1 MAGFRKDQTG
11 VAQTAANTAATM
23 VAAAITAGVIGD
35 METAKTE
42 FDRIREDTFND
53 LKTVV
58 DADNELFAKVE
69 AEAPKAAPRSG
80 GSSSGGK
87 TYGPPSLEQA
97 LGTELTFG
105 AFKGVK
111 LERIIEMTDAER
123 AEYGYEKGAV
133 AYLTYLSK
141 LDVVSEADAAKGRKP
156 NDFIASR
163 AKVILEDLKS
173 KSA

>member
-35 METAKTE
+35 MATATTE
-42 FDRIREDTFND
+42 FDRIRAATFED
-53 LKTVV
+53 LAKVV
-58 DADNELFAKVE
+58 DHDNELFASVE
-69 AEAPKAAPRSG
+69 AAAPARSTS
-80 GSSSGGK
+80 SSSGGGK
-87 TYGPPSLEQA
+87 TYADPSLEQA
-97 LGTELTFG
+97 LDTELSFG

-111 LERIIEMTDAER
+111 LGRVIDMTDAER

-141 LDVVSEADAAKGRKP
+141 LDKVSDADAAKGRKP
-156 NDFIASR
+156 NTFIASR
-163 AKVILEDLKS
+163 ASVILEDLKS

>member
-23 VAAAITAGVIGD
+23 VAAAITAGIIGD
-35 METAKTE
+35 MEVAKTE
-42 FDRIREDTFND
+42 FDRIREATFAD
-53 LKTVV
+53 LKSVV
-58 DADNELFAKVE
+58 DTDNELFAAVE
-69 AEAPKAAPRSG
+69 AAAPAKSSS
-80 GSSSGGK
+80 SSSGEK
-87 TYGPPSLEQA
+87 TYADPSLEQA
-97 LGTELTFG
+97 LNTELSFG

-111 LERIIEMTDAER
+111 LSRVIEMTDAER
-123 AEYGYEKGAV
+123 AEYGYEKGAT

-141 LDVVSEADAAKGRKP
+141 LDKVSEADAAKGRKP
-156 NDFIASR
+156 NTFIASR

>member
-35 METAKTE
+35 METATTE
-42 FDRIREDTFND
+42 FDRIRAATFED
-53 LKTVV
+53 LQKVV
-58 DADNELFAKVE
+58 DHDNELFASVE
-69 AEAPKAAPRSG
+69 AAAPARSTSSS
-80 GSSSGGK
+80 SSSGGAK
-87 TYGPPSLEQA
+87 SYAPPSLEQA
-97 LGTELTFG
+97 LDCELTFG

-111 LERIIEMTDAER
+111 LGRIIEMTDAER
-123 AEYGYEKGAV
+123 AEYGYEKGAT

-141 LDVVSEADAAKGRKP
+141 LDKVSEADAAKGRKP
-156 NDFIASR
+156 NTFIASR
-163 AKVILEDLKS
+163 ASVILEDLKS